1 MNAECIDL
9 EESMMWK
16 KGILRWRGI
25 IILAGLLFFCQPVLG
40 MASEGNGEIPKISYV
55 KGTVLTEEPLPVD
68 PARAQRGLGG
78 TILKVRVTSG
88 TDAGQE
94 VIIINRTMER
104 SFYNITAKAGDDVI
118 LAVMQDQSGKLTYHI
133 ADYERGKGLLALV
146 ALFVILLLL
155 FGRSVGMRA
164 VFVIGAS
171 LAILYYGFVGQ
182 VMAGGIPVLWLT
194 FLVAALISAMTLF
207 SVGGREPKTWAAF
220 AGTIGGVAAAG
231 ILAGLTIKFMHL
243 TGLSSEE
250 SMILKATVLKHVD
263 FQGILFAGIVLGALG
278 AVMDVAISIA
288 AAQQEVARNC
298 PTLSRIELFQSGM
311 AVGRDVMATDANTL
325 ILAYA
330 GSSLPLVLLIASQP
344 DLSMLR
350 IFNLDL
356 LVTEFVRALAGSIGL
371 ILSIPLTAAAG
382 SFMLVERKTN
392 ESEWKK

>member
-1 MNAECIDL
+1 MSGL
-9 EESMMWK
+9 
-16 KGILRWRGI
+16 LGI
-25 IILAGLLFFCQPVLG
+25 ILWAGVLWLWPPVAEPAQKG
-40 MASEGNGEIPKISYV
+40 AGETPPIVYV
-55 KGTVLTEEPLPVD
+55 TGRVLSEEPMAVD
-68 PARAQRGLGG
+68 PVRAQRGLGG
-78 TILKVRVTSG
+78 SIVKVQVTSG
-88 TDAGQE
+88 PDSGRE

-118 LAVMQDQSGKLTYHI
+118 LAMMQEPSGKMTYHI
-133 ADYERGKGLLALV
+133 ADYERGSGLIWLAG
-146 ALFVILLLL
+146 LFVVLLLL
-155 FGRSVGMRA
+155 FGRGVGIRA

-182 VMAGGIPVLWLT
+182 VLAGGIPVLWLT
-194 FLVAALISAMTLF
+194 FLVAAIISAMTLF
-207 SVGGREPKTWAAF
+207 SVGGRDPKTWAAF

-231 ILAGLTIKFMHL
+231 LLAGLTIKFMHL
-243 TGLSSEE
+243 TGLASEE

-298 PTLSRIELFQSGM
+298 PTLTRIELFRSGM

-344 DLSMLR
+344 DLSLLR

-382 SFMLVERKTN
+382 AFVLTARKTGTDIDI
-392 ESEWKK
+392 E

>member
-1 MNAECIDL
+1 ML
-9 EESMMWK
+9 PK
-16 KGILRWRGI
+16 KNPGWLGMLILGI
-25 IILAGLLFFCQPVLG
+25 ILLFCRYTPAL
-40 MASEGNGEIPKISYV
+40 AAEGAGEIPKVLYMT
-55 KGTVLTEEPLPVD
+55 GTVLEEEQMQVD

-88 TDAGQE
+88 PDAGQE

-104 SFYNITAKAGDDVI
+104 SFYNILAKAGENVI
-118 LAVMQDQSGKLTYHI
+118 LAQTQDLSGKTSYHI
-133 ADYERGKGLLALV
+133 ADYERGKGLLWLTG
-146 ALFVILLLL
+146 LFIILLVM
-155 FGRSVGMRA
+155 FGRGVGLRA

-182 VMAGGIPVLWLT
+182 VLAGSIPVMWLT
-194 FLVAALISAMTLF
+194 FMVAAIISAMTLF
-207 SVGGREPKTWAAF
+207 SVGGRDPKTWAAF

-250 SMILKATVLKHVD
+250 SMILKATTLKHVD

-288 AAQQEVARNC
+288 SAQQEVGRNN
-298 PTLSRIELFQSGM
+298 TALSRLELFQSGM

-344 DLSMLR
+344 DLSLLR
-350 IFNLDL
+350 VLNLDL

-371 ILSIPLTAAAG
+371 ILCIPLTAAAG
-382 SFMLVERKTN
+382 SFILKSRQKAG
-392 ESEWKK
+392 

>member
-1 MNAECIDL
+1 MQHKMRLPRRILWMIVIGLFLLVQQGVTAGAPNAEVPGAAD
-9 EESMMWK
+9 
-16 KGILRWRGI
+16 
-25 IILAGLLFFCQPVLG
+25 
-40 MASEGNGEIPKISYV
+40 IPKIVYAT
-55 KGTVLTEEPLPVD
+55 GQVLSVEPLVVD

-78 TILKVRVTSG
+78 TVVRVHVTSG
-88 TDAGQE
+88 PDEGQE
-94 VIIINRTMER
+94 VVIINRTMER
-104 SFYNITAKAGDDVI
+104 SFYNITAQPGDKVI
-118 LAVMQDQSGKLTYHI
+118 LAIMHDPTGKTTYHI
-133 ADYERGKGLLALV
+133 ADYERRTGLIAV
-146 ALFVILLLL
+146 AALFVVLLLL
-155 FGRSVGMRA
+155 FGRKVGLRA

-182 VMAGGIPVLWLT
+182 VMAGGVPVLWLT
-194 FLVAALISAMTLF
+194 FLVAAVISAMTLF
-207 SVGGREPKTWAAF
+207 SVGGGEPKTWAAF

-231 ILAGLTIKFMHL
+231 LLAGLTIKFMHL

-298 PTLSRIELFQSGM
+298 PTLSRVELFHSGM

-371 ILSIPLTAAAG
+371 ILSIPLTALAG
-382 SFMLVERKTN
+382 AIML
-392 ESEWKK
+392 SAQKK

>member
-1 MNAECIDL
+1 MRKTGKRSLLGVVALLALLTWLLPSLAEP
-9 EESMMWK
+9 
-16 KGILRWRGI
+16 
-25 IILAGLLFFCQPVLG
+25 AQPP
-40 MASEGNGEIPKISYV
+40 AADIPKIHYV
-55 KGTVLTEEPLPVD
+55 TGKVLAEEPLTVD
-68 PARAQRGLGG
+68 PAKLQRGLGG
-78 TILKVRVTSG
+78 SLVTVRVTSG
-88 TDAGQE
+88 PAQGQE
-94 VIIINRTMER
+94 AVIINRTMER
-104 SFYNITAKAGDDVI
+104 SFYNIAAKAGEEVV
-118 LAVMQDQSGKLTYHI
+118 LAVMQDPSGKTVYHI
-133 ADYERGKGLLALV
+133 ADYERGSGLFWLAG
-146 ALFVILLLL
+146 LFVVLLLL
-155 FGRSVGMRA
+155 FGRGVGVRA

-182 VMAGGIPVLWLT
+182 VLSGGIPVLGLT
-194 FLVAALISAMTLF
+194 FIIAALISSLTLF

-231 ILAGLTIKFMHL
+231 ILAGLAIKLMHL

-298 PTLSRIELFQSGM
+298 PSLLRIELFRSGM

-344 DLSMLR
+344 DLSLLR

-382 SFMLVERKTN
+382 AVVLTRRKPD
-392 ESEWKK
+392 EPAPEDS